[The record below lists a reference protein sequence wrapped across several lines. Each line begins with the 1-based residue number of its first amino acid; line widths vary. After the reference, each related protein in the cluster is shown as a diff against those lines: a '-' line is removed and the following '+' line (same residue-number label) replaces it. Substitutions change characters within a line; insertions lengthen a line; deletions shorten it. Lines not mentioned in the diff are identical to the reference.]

1 MKMKKSQDRRS
12 LVATIMDAIHNI
24 ASPSEQTSQS
34 YTPTRGE
41 ENSENESSSDAVAQV
56 PQIVIGSEGSA
67 FERVQPLSQ
76 NEADANETSQNS
88 TSEQD
93 SDHSEGESNSIGD
106 RSQMKPLFEQV
117 NDVRDMVSN
126 VIGNLKVLKDA
137 VHQKMSSLQ
146 SRM

>member
-1 MKMKKSQDRRS
+1 MKKSQDRRS

-34 YTPTRGE
+34 CTPTRGE
-41 ENSENESSSDAVAQV
+41 ENSENECSSDAVAQV

-88 TSEQD
+88 TSE
-93 SDHSEGESNSIGD
+93 HSEGESSSVGD
-106 RSQMKPLFEQV
+106 RLQMKPLFEQV

>member
-1 MKMKKSQDRRS
+1 M
-12 LVATIMDAIHNI
+12 
-24 ASPSEQTSQS
+24 
-34 YTPTRGE
+34 
-41 ENSENESSSDAVAQV
+41 

-76 NEADANETSQNS
+76 NEADANENSQNS

-93 SDHSEGESNSIGD
+93 SEHSEGESSSIGD

-117 NDVRDMVSN
+117 NDVRDTVSN

>member
-24 ASPSEQTSQS
+24 ASPSEQTSQPCF
-34 YTPTRGE
+34 PTQGV
-41 ENSENESSSDAVAQV
+41 ENSENECSSDAVAQV

-88 TSEQD
+88 ASEQD
-93 SDHSEGESNSIGD
+93 SEHSEGESSSIGD

-146 SRM
+146 GRM